1 MPRCNALVTDPPRP
15 DSTTWKNPPICDS
28 PLYIDITSEP
38 IMSRHQ
44 DLRVN
49 KFKQEK
55 AVKRREKNPKSG
67 KYRHFFCFLK
77 QVVKRTKL
85 LFYV

>member
-55 AVKRREKNPKSG
+55 AVKRREKIQKVVNTG
-67 KYRHFFCFLK
+67 IFFVFLN
-77 QVVKRTKL
+77 KL
-85 LFYV
+85 